1 MKGIL
6 ANMWDNKDSVVGG
19 LFDMF
24 DAPKKEAKLGAD
36 LDYGLLAQNF
46 APDIKE
52 TGQEIKSMVTNPR
65 ETVKAIVD
73 LAGGAYRT
81 GLRKV
86 MPKGVMDFLESVDEK
101 VGYDS
106 KPREELAQGAWT
118 DIVATHGS
126 IDGFKKFAQENPF
139 EAMLELTGAGLVA
152 RQVKNVTA
160 PVVKN
165 AIQQAEELGIM
176 DHVRKIGSLPVG
188 LSIVD
193 INKRYPGIS
202 DEIKKQLALGLGRDR
217 KADALIIEA
226 LNSGVMDMP
235 DVKKTGTPLEHNY
248 VSAYDVLPGRVVA
261 SGMADASSTGQTIRE
276 VGGKEVG
283 YGGSIE
289 EGGQQFADKFKGMAW
304 ANDPGTISTLVNN
317 LKESEILRVKS
328 GLLDETAFAPFQM
341 GLGAINFSVQM
352 ADTMVKSAR
361 TNLNKKQIADIDD
374 KIKTTEVLKT
384 FNKGK
389 ADEYKKKVLL
399 NADFVGLDKVDLTK
413 LSGPQKKDII
423 RILDTNAK
431 DDIGSMLEHQL
442 ANSDPQQLITDP
454 YTLHNV
460 MIPDKIPPKA
470 DGFIP
475 SGHRTYG
482 AAVPGKMVGR
492 IEEPINLLDLMVIN
506 DNTGKR
512 ITNERMI
519 GSKKASL
526 NKSIMGQKIRQVIT
540 EEDVD
545 RAVKTNQRR
554 MGLL

>member
-65 ETVKAIVD
+65 ETVKAIAD

-217 KADALIIEA
+217 KADASIIAA

-261 SGMADASSTGQTIRE
+261 SGMADASSTGQTIKE

-399 NADFVGLDKVDLTK
+399 NPDFVGLDKVDLTK

-545 RAVKTNQRR
+545 RAVKANQSR

>member
-6 ANMWDNKDSVVGG
+6 ANMWNNKESVVGG

-36 LDYGLLAQNF
+36 LDYGLLASNF
-46 APDIKE
+46 APDMKE
-52 TGQEIKSMVTNPR
+52 TGEEIKTIVTNPR
-65 ETVKAIVD
+65 ETVKAIAD
-73 LAGGAYRT
+73 LAGGAWRT
-81 GLRKV
+81 GLGKV
-86 MPKGVMDFLESVDEK
+86 MPEGVMDFLESVDEK

-106 KPREELAQGAWT
+106 KPREELAQGAWK

-165 AIQQAEELGIM
+165 AIQAAEEIGLM
-176 DHVRKIGSLPVG
+176 DHVRKFGSLPVG

-193 INKRYPGIS
+193 VNKRYPGVS
-202 DEIKKQLALGLGRDR
+202 DEIKKQLAMGLGRDR
-217 KADALIIEA
+217 IADDLIKESI
-226 LNSGVMDMP
+226 NKGVMDI

-283 YGGSIE
+283 FGGSIE
-289 EGGQQFADKFKGMAW
+289 EGGQQFADKFKDMAW
-304 ANDPGTISTLVNN
+304 ANDPKAIKALVNN
-317 LKESEILRVKS
+317 LKESEKLRVKK

-341 GLGAINFSVQM
+341 GLGAINFAVQM
-352 ADTMVKSAR
+352 SDTMVKSAK
-361 TNLNKKQIADIDD
+361 TNLNKKQIADLDD
-374 KIKTTEVLKT
+374 KIRKTEYLKT
-384 FNKGK
+384 FNEGK
-389 ADEYKKKVLL
+389 PDEFKKKVFL
-399 NADFVGLDKVDLTK
+399 NPDFVGLDKVDLTK

-423 RILDTNAK
+423 RILDTNAR
-431 DDIGSMLEHQL
+431 DDIGSMLQHQL

-460 MIPDKIPPKA
+460 MIPDKIPPNA
-470 DGFIP
+470 DGTIP

-482 AAVPGKMVGR
+482 AAVKGRMVGR

-506 DNTGKR
+506 DNKGKR
-512 ITNERMI
+512 ITNERMK
-519 GSKKASL
+519 GAKKASL

-545 RAVKTNQRR
+545 RAVKANQRR
-554 MGLL
+554 MGLLL

>member
-6 ANMWDNKDSVVGG
+6 ANMWNNKESVVGG

-24 DAPKKEAKLGAD
+24 DAPKKEAELGAD
-36 LDYGLLAQNF
+36 INYGLLAQNF
-46 APDIKE
+46 APDMKE
-52 TGQEIKSMVTNPR
+52 TGEEIKTIVTNPR
-65 ETVKAIVD
+65 ETGKAVVD
-73 LAGGAYRT
+73 LVGGAWRT
-81 GLRKV
+81 GLGKV
-86 MPKGVMDFLESVDEK
+86 MPEGVMNFLESVDEK

-106 KPREELAQGAWT
+106 KPREELAQGAWK

-165 AIQQAEELGIM
+165 AIQAAEEIGLM
-176 DHVRKIGSLPVG
+176 DHVRKFGSLPVG
-188 LSIVD
+188 LSIIDV
-193 INKRYPGIS
+193 NKRYPGVS
-202 DEIKKQLALGLGRDR
+202 DEIKKQLAMGLGRDR
-217 KADALIIEA
+217 IADDLIKES
-226 LNSGVMDMP
+226 LNKGVMDI

-283 YGGSIE
+283 FGGSIE
-289 EGGQQFADKFKGMAW
+289 EGGQQFADKFKDMAW

-317 LKESEILRVKS
+317 LKESEKLRVQS
-328 GLLDETAFAPFQM
+328 GLLDDTAFAPFQM

-352 ADTMVKSAR
+352 VDTMVKAAK
-361 TNLNKKQIADIDD
+361 TNLPKKQIADIDD
-374 KIKTTEVLKT
+374 KIRTTEYLKT

-389 ADEYKKKVLL
+389 PDEFKKKVLL
-399 NADFVGLDKVDLTK
+399 NPDFVGLDKVDLTK

-423 RILDTNAK
+423 RILDTNAR
-431 DDIGSMLEHQL
+431 DDIGSMLQHQL

-460 MIPDKIPPKA
+460 MIPDKIAPNA

-482 AAVPGKMVGR
+482 AAVPGQMVGR
-492 IEEPINLLDLMVIN
+492 LKEPINLLDLMVIK
-506 DNTGKR
+506 DNKGKR
-512 ITNERMI
+512 ITNERMK

-554 MGLL
+554 MGLLL

>member
-65 ETVKAIVD
+65 ETVKAIAD

>member
-46 APDIKE
+46 APDMKE

-65 ETVKAIVD
+65 ETVKAIAD

-106 KPREELAQGAWT
+106 KPKEELAQGAWT

>member
-1 MKGIL
+1 MKGL
-6 ANMWDNKDSVVGG
+6 LGNMWDNKESIVGG
-19 LFDMF
+19 LFNIF
-24 DAPKKEAKLGAD
+24 NGPKKEAELGAD
-36 LDYGLLAQNF
+36 INYGLLAQNF

-52 TGQEIKSMVTNPR
+52 TGEEIKTMVTNPR
-65 ETVKAIVD
+65 ETGKAVVD
-73 LAGGAYRT
+73 LVGGAWRT
-81 GLRKV
+81 GLGKV
-86 MPKGVMDFLESVDEK
+86 MPEGVMDFLESVDKK

-106 KPREELAQGAWT
+106 KPREELAQGAWK

-165 AIQQAEELGIM
+165 AIQAAEETGLM
-176 DHVRKIGSLPVG
+176 DHVRKFGSLPVG
-188 LSIVD
+188 LSIIDV
-193 INKRYPGIS
+193 NKRYPGVS
-202 DEIKKQLALGLGRDR
+202 DEIKKQLAMGLGRDR
-217 KADALIIEA
+217 IADDLIIEA
-226 LNSGVMDMP
+226 LNKGVMDI

-289 EGGQQFADKFKGMAW
+289 EGGQQFADKFLNMAW

-317 LKESEILRVKS
+317 LKESEKLRVKS
-328 GLLDETAFAPFQM
+328 GLLDDTAFAPFQM

-352 ADTMVKSAR
+352 VDTMVKAAK
-361 TNLNKKQIADIDD
+361 TNLPKKQIADIDD
-374 KIKTTEVLKT
+374 KIRTTEYLKT

-389 ADEYKKKVLL
+389 PDEFKKKVLL
-399 NADFVGLDKVDLTK
+399 NPDFVGLDKVDLTK

-423 RILDTNAK
+423 RILDTNAR
-431 DDIGSMLEHQL
+431 DDIGSMLQHQL

-460 MIPDKIPPKA
+460 MIPDKIAPNA

-482 AAVPGKMVGR
+482 AAVPGQMVGR
-492 IEEPINLLDLMVIN
+492 LKEPINLLDLMVIK
-506 DNTGKR
+506 DNKGKR
-512 ITNERMI
+512 ITNERMK

-554 MGLL
+554 MGLLL